1 MAKTKYEKPMRALL
15 KDMLVDWCLQPGQVF
30 TKSRAQEWFQER
42 YPLFSQESVRAHLV
56 QASTNDP
63 NRMHFS
69 ATNETDDLLV
79 RVATNQYRLYEP
91 GKDPAP
97 IHEFIVG
104 DVEKEELRTIT
115 VTGDHRGDDLFV
127 GDSAFAYEADLQNYL
142 AKNLQLIEAGLKP
155 AGKDDEALEYDAGNK
170 RRIDILAIDKDGG
183 YVVIELKVD
192 RGYDQVLGQLS
203 RYMGWIR
210 KRVAEPGQRVRG
222 VIVCRELSEDLR
234 IACSENPNI
243 ALFEYNLAVSLKPVP
258 VFS

>member
-1 MAKTKYEKPMRALL
+1 MKYEKPLRALL
-15 KDMLVDWCLQPGQVF
+15 KDMLAAWALKPGQVF
-30 TKSRAQEWFQER
+30 TKSRAIEWFQES
-42 YPLFSQESVRAHLV
+42 YPLFSEDSIRAHLV

-63 NRMHFS
+63 SRLHHP
-69 ATNETDDLLV
+69 ATNESDDLLF

-97 IHEFIVG
+97 IHEFVAG
-104 DVEKEELRTIT
+104 DVEKEELRT
-115 VTGDHRGDDLFV
+115 VAMVGDHRGDDAFV
-127 GDSAFAYEADLQNYL
+127 GSSAFAYETDLQNYL
-142 AKNLQLIEAGLKP
+142 AKNLQLIEPGLRLV
-155 AGKDDEALEYDAGNK
+155 GKDDEALEYDAGNK
-170 RRIDILAIDKDGG
+170 KRIDILANDKDGG

-210 KRVAEPGQRVRG
+210 RRVAEPGQAVRG

-243 ALFEYNLAVSLKPVP
+243 SLFEYNLAVTLKAATPFV
-258 VFS
+258 